1 MNIDEYMQLFDTN
14 FGTDLKELVKNNKF
28 KMLEWAFNNLGEE
41 LYSPSQKYKE
51 ISKKKIDISNRL
63 DSTLTTEQMNLL
75 EKYLELDSKMSA
87 EIEQQLLIFG
97 FCLCYEQ
104 LKEMGALK

>member
-1 MNIDEYMQLFDTN
+1 MNIYEYIQFFDTI

-28 KMLEWAFNNLGEE
+28 KMIEWAFYNIGEE

-51 ISKKKIDISNRL
+51 ISKKKLAVSNRL
-63 DSTLTTEQMNLL
+63 DSTLTTEQMHLL
-75 EKYLELDSKMSA
+75 EKYLELDSEMSA